1 MDAYHLDAVTT
12 TIGGRWDVK
21 VFRRGSSPAGEPPT
35 VKAEPVKP
43 KGSRFRLS
51 ASTKRMLWAVL
62 VLLVIVV
69 LAFVFSPFW
78 INWLWFGSVGYR
90 SVIVTNYVW
99 DWASFIVGGLLG
111 AFVFVFNVWLALKLS
126 KEGQVQREGGVG
138 RFSQRLIQVLAFG
151 VGVLVFVVS
160 GARFSDQWTDLLLAM
175 RGGDFGVKDPTFH
188 KDVGFYVFRLPIL
201 HDLHGFLLQLG
212 LVTTAAVAIVYLI
225 RLGVRFRKWGDVPW
239 VALRHLSILGSL
251 LLLAFGAGYL
261 LANYD
266 LVFSTRGVVIGPN
279 YTDVNIVRPLNYLM
293 AFLSLAAAIALLL
306 GNVVKN
312 PRWLIGIVGGWAIL
326 AFAITPLLPVGV
338 QKFIVDPNEFPRE
351 EKYIERNITMTRAAF
366 GLDQVTT
373 AQVTGQDPIVASSLS
388 TSAPPLSNV
397 RIWDYNV
404 VQPIYQQL
412 QTFVPY
418 YEFHDIDV
426 ENYTI
431 GGQPVQVLVAARELN
446 VEGLPANSQT
456 WTNVHLAYTHG
467 YGAVVSPV
475 SQVSGD
481 GWPTF
486 LVSNIPPNGTGP
498 LTISQPEIY
507 FSEVDQSWIIVHT
520 KQPEF
525 TGINDT
531 GQQPTTGY
539 SGDAKG
545 SISLGNPVTR
555 IMAAL
560 TYGDRNIFFSSQLTG
575 QSRLIDD
582 RNVVDRARKIAP
594 FLEYDDD
601 PYLVIADGRLVWVID
616 AFTATDRYPNA
627 TRWEGKNYLRNSVKV
642 TVDAYDGTTTFYR
655 TDEADP
661 IADAW
666 GKIYTSLF
674 TPVTEAPQAIR
685 DQFRYP
691 EEQFLAQSAIW
702 STYHV
707 DTARSL
713 YDGDDR
719 WTVAQEN
726 IDNQAVPVE
735 PYFVTLPLPGE
746 TEDSFALTVPFTPS
760 GNQNRQNM
768 TAWFAGT
775 SDDTGKTNLRL
786 FRYPR
791 QITVFGPQ
799 QIEARINQDPDI
811 SQQLSLWSRG
821 GSDVIRGNLLV
832 IPINDALLYVQP
844 VYLQATSSGA
854 GAPQLASV
862 ILATKDKVVMRSSLD
877 EAIKALGDPSAESV
891 DQITDAPE
899 TAQASGETGSTSTA
913 TTSEG
918 TSTTDQALADQ
929 ALQAYNDAE
938 TARQKGD
945 WAAYGEAQSRLGAI
959 LAQMAGGTPVASPA
973 ASPSGGSPTP
983 TPEGTATPGS

>member
-1 MDAYHLDAVTT
+1 
-12 TIGGRWDVK
+12 
-21 VFRRGSSPAGEPPT
+21 
-35 VKAEPVKP
+35 
-43 KGSRFRLS
+43 
-51 ASTKRMLWAVL
+51 MLLAVL

-99 DWASFIVGGLLG
+99 DWASFAVGGLVG
-111 AFVFVFNVWLALKLS
+111 AFIFVFNVWMALRLTR
-126 KEGQVQREGGVG
+126 EGQVQREGAVG

-160 GARFSDQWTDLLLAM
+160 GARFSDQWTDLLLAI
-175 RGGDFGVKDPTFH
+175 RGGDFGVKDPTFN

-201 HDLHGFLLQLG
+201 HDLYRFLLELG
-212 LVTTAAVAIVYLI
+212 LVTLAAVALVYLI
-225 RLGVRFRKWGDVPW
+225 RLGARFRKWGEVPW

-251 LLLAFGAGYL
+251 LLLVFGLGYL

-266 LVFSTRGVVIGPN
+266 LVLSTRGVVVGPN

-293 AFLSLAAAIALLL
+293 AFLSLAAAVALLF

-351 EKYIERNITMTRAAF
+351 EKYIERNIAMTRAAF
-366 GLDQVTT
+366 GLDQVAMT
-373 AQVTGQDPIVASSLS
+373 QVTGQDPIVASTLS
-388 TSAPPLSNV
+388 TSTPPLSNV

-426 ENYTI
+426 DTYTI
-431 GGQPVQVLVAARELN
+431 DGQPVQVLVSARELN
-446 VEGLPANSQT
+446 VSGLPANAQT

-467 YGAVVSPV
+467 YGSVVSPV
-475 SQVSGD
+475 SQVSSD

-486 LVSNIPPNGTGP
+486 LVSNIPPTGTGP
-498 LTISQPEIY
+498 LAIDRPEIY
-507 FSEVDQSWIIVHT
+507 FGEVDQNWVIVHT
-520 KQPEF
+520 KQSEF

-531 GQQPTTGY
+531 GTHPTTGY
-539 SGDAKG
+539 SGEAKG
-545 SISLGNPVTR
+545 SIPLGNPVTR

-575 QSRLIDD
+575 QSRLIDE
-582 RNVVDRARKIAP
+582 RSVVDRARRIAP
-594 FLEYDDD
+594 FLQYDND

-616 AFTATDRYPNA
+616 AYTTSDRYPNA
-627 TRWEGKNYLRNSVKV
+627 TSWDGVNYIRNSVKV

-655 TDEADP
+655 TAEPDP

-666 GKIYTSLF
+666 GKIYTDLF
-674 TPVTEAPQAIR
+674 TPVSEAPTSIAAH
-685 DQFRYP
+685 FRYP
-691 EEQFLAQSAIW
+691 EKQFIAQSAVW

-719 WTVAQEN
+719 WAVAQEN
-726 IDNQAVPVE
+726 IDTKPVPIE

-746 TEDSFALTVPFTPS
+746 TDDVFALTVPFTPS

-775 SDDTGKTNLRL
+775 ADTSGKTTLRL

-791 QITVFGPQ
+791 QVTIFGPQ
-799 QIEARINQDPDI
+799 QIEARINQDPAI

-821 GSDVIRGNLLV
+821 GSDIIRGNLLV

-862 ILATKDKVVMRSSLD
+862 ILATKDKVVMRPSLD
-877 EAIKALGDPSAESV
+877 DAIKALGDPSAESV
-891 DQITDAPE
+891 GQLTEAPE
-899 TAQASGETGSTSTA
+899 TAQSAGQPGTTTTTA
-913 TTSEG
+913 TGPAS
-918 TSTTDQALADQ
+918 DQALAEQ
-929 ALQAYNDAE
+929 ALQAYEDAE
-938 TARQKGD
+938 AARQKGD
-945 WAAYGEAQSRLGAI
+945 WAAYGEAQTRLGA
-959 LAQMAGGTPVASPA
+959 LLTQLAGGTPVASPV
-973 ASPSGGSPTP
+973 ASPPPTA
-983 TPEGTATPGS
+983 TPDATATPGA

>member
-1 MDAYHLDAVTT
+1 MA
-12 TIGGRWDVK
+12 
-21 VFRRGSSPAGEPPT
+21 
-35 VKAEPVKP
+35 KAEPVKP
-43 KGSRFRLS
+43 KGSRFHLS
-51 ASTKRMLWAVL
+51 ASTKRMLLAVL

-90 SVIVTNYVW
+90 SVIVTNYLW
-99 DWASFIVGGLLG
+99 DWASFIVGGLIG
-111 AFVFVFNVWLALKLS
+111 AFIFVFNVWMALRLS
-126 KEGQVQREGGVG
+126 KEGQVQREGRVG
-138 RFSQRLIQVLAFG
+138 RFSQRLIQILAFG
-151 VGVLVFVVS
+151 VGVLVFLIS
-160 GARFSDQWTDLLLAM
+160 GARFSDKWIDLQLAL
-175 RGGDFGVKDPTFH
+175 RGGDFNVKDPTFN

-201 HDLHGFLLQLG
+201 HDLHTFLLQLG
-212 LVTTAAVAIVYLI
+212 LVTAAAVAVVYAI
-225 RLGVRFRKWGDVPW
+225 RLGVRFRKWGDAPW

-251 LLLAFGAGYL
+251 LLIAFGAGYL
-261 LANYD
+261 LSNYD
-266 LVFSTRGVVIGPN
+266 LVLSTRGVVVGPS

-293 AFLSLAAAIALLL
+293 AFLSLAAAVALLI

-312 PRWLIGIVGGWAIL
+312 PRWLAGIVGGWAIL

-338 QKFIVDPNEFPRE
+338 QRFIVDPNEFPRE
-351 EKYIERNITMTRAAF
+351 EKYIERNIAMTRAAF

-373 AQVTGQDPIVASSLS
+373 TQVTGQDPIAASSLS
-388 TSAPPLSNV
+388 SSTPPLSNV
-397 RIWDYNV
+397 RIWDYSV

-418 YEFHDIDV
+418 YEFHDIDIDT
-426 ENYTI
+426 YTI
-431 GGQPVQVLVAARELN
+431 DGQPVQVLIAARELN
-446 VEGLPANSQT
+446 IGGLPANSQT

-467 YGAVVSPV
+467 YGSVVSPV
-475 SQVSGD
+475 SQVSND

-486 LVSNIPPNGTGP
+486 LVSNIPPTGTGP
-498 LTISQPEIY
+498 LAITQPEIY
-507 FSEVDQSWIIVHT
+507 FGEADQDWIIVHT
-520 KQPEF
+520 KQSEF

-531 GQQPTTGY
+531 GEQPTTGY
-539 SGDAKG
+539 TGLAKG
-545 SISLGNPVTR
+545 SIPLGNPVTR

-575 QSRLIDD
+575 DSRLIDD
-582 RNVVDRARKIAP
+582 RSVVDRAKKIAP
-594 FLEYDDD
+594 FLQYDDD

-616 AFTATDRYPNA
+616 AYTTSDHYPNA
-627 TRWEGKNYLRNSVKV
+627 TKWQGVNYLRNSVKV

-655 TDEADP
+655 TGETDP

-666 GKIYTSLF
+666 GKIYGDLF
-674 TPVTEAPQAIR
+674 TPVSEAPAAVTEH
-685 DQFRYP
+685 FRYP
-691 EEQFLAQSAIW
+691 ERQFLAQSDIW

-719 WTVAQEN
+719 WAVAQEN
-726 IDNQAVPVE
+726 IDNQSVPVE

-746 TEDSFALTVPFTPS
+746 TDDVFALTVPFTPS

-775 SDDTGKTNLRL
+775 ADATGKTTLRL
-786 FRYPR
+786 YRYPR

-821 GSDVIRGNLLV
+821 GSDIIRGNLLV

-854 GAPQLASV
+854 GAPQLAAV
-862 ILATKDKVVMRSSLD
+862 ILATKDKVVMRPSLD
-877 EAIKALGDPSAESV
+877 EAIKALGDPSADSV
-891 DQITDAPE
+891 GTITE
-899 TAQASGETGSTSTA
+899 TPATPTTSAAGTPTPSTSTA
-913 TTSEG
+913 
-918 TSTTDQALADQ
+918 STNDQALAEQ
-929 ALQAYNDAE
+929 ALQAFNDAE
-938 TARQKGD
+938 IARQKGD
-945 WAAYGEAQSRLGAI
+945 WAAYGEAQERLGTI
-959 LAQMAGGTPVASPA
+959 LTQMAGGGGTPVASPV
-973 ASPSGGSPTP
+973 ASPTASP
-983 TPEGTATPGS
+983 EATATPGN